1 MMHNTYIIKYR
12 GELMCF
18 GWLTGSCSTCGS
30 CRIVHSNGQS
40 TVNDVRK
47 AETDYGN
54 AKISRIIYDKNED
67 I

>member
-1 MMHNTYIIKYR
+1 
-12 GELMCF
+12 MCS